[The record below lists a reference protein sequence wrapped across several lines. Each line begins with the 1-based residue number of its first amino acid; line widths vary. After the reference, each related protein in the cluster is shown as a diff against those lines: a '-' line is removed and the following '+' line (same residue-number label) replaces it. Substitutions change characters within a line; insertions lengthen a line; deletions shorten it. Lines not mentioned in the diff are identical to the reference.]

1 MKTNSIIL
9 PMLLVFLLSY
19 FVSCMFQEIFGM
31 SIETILLCFIA
42 DEQMYPLEKR
52 FADGPLQDA
61 ITKTA
66 QKAHGSKVHV
76 DNSNSEENSA
86 TKEVQGNS
94 KNVEL
99 L

>member
-1 MKTNSIIL
+1 
-9 PMLLVFLLSY
+9 MLLVFLLSY

-31 SIETILLCFIA
+31 S
-42 DEQMYPLEKR
+42 
-52 FADGPLQDA
+52 

-86 TKEVQGNS
+86 TKEVQDNS